1 MSTDYGKRL
10 RAARE
15 HAKLTQNQLSKK
27 TGIGQ
32 STISTAER
40 EGAGSKETPT
50 YAQACGVDVY
60 WLANGTGAM
69 VPTVGADAPASA
81 ATLGGVLESLSSY
94 LAGADDS
101 KRDALAALLSAL
113 AREPGDAQTIGAIKI
128 MLQSKAFVQNQ
139 KIKA

>member
-1 MSTDYGKRL
+1 MSTNYGRRL

-15 HAKLTQNQLSKK
+15 HAQLTQNQLSQK

-50 YAQACGVDVY
+50 YATACGVDVF
-60 WLANGTGAM
+60 WLANGTGDM
-69 VPTVGADAPASA
+69 VPSAGMQAPATAATLETVLEGLSLYLVGAD
-81 ATLGGVLESLSSY
+81 
-94 LAGADDS
+94 DH

-113 AREPGDAQTIGAIKI
+113 AREPGDTQTLGAIKM
-128 MLQSKAFVQNQ
+128 MLESKAFVQS
-139 KIKA
+139 KKRSA